1 MAKEEIVDNQAIG
14 GILLN
19 RFSNSLGMANLSN
32 RRQSVARKGSFLA
45 NSIVIVMTTIP
56 VLNVGLGQ
64 KLAASDQ
71 FYYNINCLSEISLEE
86 TCNVSFMKKSM
97 SARFTSGINTK
108 VKYDEIIAW
117 NYTDSTKLKID
128 LELAARIGLIGLL
141 FKKAVHRHVFS
152 ISYRD
157 GFGDKKSLIL
167 NFSDSQY
174 VLPVKSALSDY
185 AGSKEVN

>member
-19 RFSNSLGMANLSN
+19 RVSNSPGMANLSN
-32 RRQSVARKGSFLA
+32 RRQSVVRNGSFLA
-45 NSIVIVMTTIP
+45 NSIFIVMTFIP
-56 VLNVGLGQ
+56 VLNVGLAQ
-64 KLAASDQ
+64 LAASDQ

-128 LELAARIGLIGLL
+128 LELAARIGLVGLL

>member
-1 MAKEEIVDNQAIG
+1 MV
-14 GILLN
+14 L
-19 RFSNSLGMANLSN
+19 FSNGRQVVFKKSAFLSS
-32 RRQSVARKGSFLA
+32 SVAVLMVTTVILSDGLTQKFL
-45 NSIVIVMTTIP
+45 
-56 VLNVGLGQ
+56 
-64 KLAASDQ
+64 ASDQ
-71 FYYNINCLSEISLEE
+71 FYYNISCLSEVSLEE
-86 TCNVSFMKKSM
+86 TCNVSFMNKSM
-97 SARFTSGINTK
+97 SARFTSGMNTK

-152 ISYRD
+152 ISYKN

-174 VLPVKSALSDY
+174 VLPVKSALSDH
-185 AGSKEVN
+185 AGNKEVN

>member
-1 MAKEEIVDNQAIG
+1 MFLLRQGTQAV
-14 GILLN
+14 
-19 RFSNSLGMANLSN
+19 F
-32 RRQSVARKGSFLA
+32 RKGTILRNA
-45 NSIVIVMTTIP
+45 IALVMTTMVII
-56 VLNVGLGQ
+56 NDGLTQ
-64 KLAASDQ
+64 KVFASDQ
-71 FYYNINCLSEISLEE
+71 FYYNINCISEVSLEE
-86 TCNVSFMKKSM
+86 TCNVSFMNKSM
-97 SARFTSGINTK
+97 SVRFTSGMNTK

-152 ISYRD
+152 ISYKD

-174 VLPVKSALSDY
+174 VLPVKAALSDY
-185 AGSKEVN
+185 AGNREVN